1 MGWNLNLPTVE
12 ERSESL
18 GDIILE
24 TEELV
29 VLAPC
34 GLMWLIDKIWPSQRL
49 CIESLWTVSVLA
61 WPICGGSVFVSSW
74 SVHLWGVLIRI
85 KLCFGKSTNPG
96 EKKIRKYFTFRYFPP
111 WNPFTWSISSLL
123 MSKMTRRHCSLGSK
137 QQLLPT
143 FHEWD
148 ARSWEWSS
156 QTVALPCFLS
166 MLVSWSFSS
175 CPLAMIS
182 ECSNFWAWERCSED
196 VRGGKNIVNSY
207 WKSCLPSLWAWGR
220 FKYGALPQDSPVG
233 WLEITQAL

>member
-96 EKKIRKYFTFRYFPP
+96 GKKSESMLPLGTF
-111 WNPFTWSISSLL
+111 LL
-123 MSKMTRRHCSLGSK
+123 EIHSPGVFLPYWCPKWPEDTVVLVPSNNFYQPSMNGMLVAGNGVHR
-137 QQLLPT
+137 QLLSLTSFPCLCPDH
-143 FHEWD
+143 FLH
-148 ARSWEWSS
+148 AR
-156 QTVALPCFLS
+156 
-166 MLVSWSFSS
+166 
-175 CPLAMIS
+175 
-182 ECSNFWAWERCSED
+182 
-196 VRGGKNIVNSY
+196 
-207 WKSCLPSLWAWGR
+207 
-220 FKYGALPQDSPVG
+220 
-233 WLEITQAL
+233 